1 MCQILLHEKV
11 TYKGRPGWRL
21 SFSRHPL
28 KFSDPFRDK
37 VAAMVECD
45 PSVPNGLHAGGL
57 VLSVVVKRVA
67 GPLRGGVWEDVR

>member
-1 MCQILLHEKV
+1 
-11 TYKGRPGWRL
+11 
-21 SFSRHPL
+21 
-28 KFSDPFRDK
+28 
-37 VAAMVECD
+37 MVECD